1 MASVVRFEF
10 RWIFDRFSN
19 KWSYFSYSL
28 IHHNHVTHNVCI
40 MATDRFT
47 HCDQWSY
54 CTDFVSWTMTFI
66 HTCMHLVQTK
76 HFAVAVL
83 CLCVCVCL
91 SVFFTLHLFHI
102 GSTMWKCPIQLTEQ
116 HSLNDCWIKVECMT
130 MTVEICIFL
139 DARFQAGDLIFGEQK
154 EKRNMLFL
162 IGVVDFPSRIVFRS
176 NFRTIQGIW
185 KVKKWLFSDFLW
197 KFFLTK
203 IEHF

>member
-1 MASVVRFEF
+1 MLVNQRTVHIYILLIFWSISIEMASVVRFEF

-83 CLCVCVCL
+83 CLCVCVWVCFL
-91 SVFFTLHLFHI
+91 LFICFTSVVQCENAQF
-102 GSTMWKCPIQLTEQ
+102 S
-116 HSLNDCWIKVECMT
+116 SLNSTHLMI
-130 MTVEICIFL
+130 
-139 DARFQAGDLIFGEQK
+139 GESK
-154 EKRNMLFL
+154 LNVWLWLLKFVSFWMP
-162 IGVVDFPSRIVFRS
+162 DFKQVI
-176 NFRTIQGIW
+176 
-185 KVKKWLFSDFLW
+185 
-197 KFFLTK
+197 
-203 IEHF
+203 